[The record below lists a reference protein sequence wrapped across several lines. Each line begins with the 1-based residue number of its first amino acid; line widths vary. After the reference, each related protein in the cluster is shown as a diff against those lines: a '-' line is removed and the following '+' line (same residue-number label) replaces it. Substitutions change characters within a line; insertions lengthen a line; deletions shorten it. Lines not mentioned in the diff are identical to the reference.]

1 MSSAITMAF
10 FMRCLRKNLF
20 EKLLLSI
27 CFWAWVAQCSSVW
40 AQNQVE
46 LSQLEVERSSEEV
59 SLTAQLQFELSSAVE
74 DALLKGVPVY
84 FRAEAEVLKERW
96 YWYDKSLASVSRQY
110 KLAFQPLTR
119 RWRLNVGVGSGASA
133 GQGLA
138 LSQTFDSLSAALAS
152 VKRISKWRVAG
163 ATDLD
168 PAVKYR
174 LDFRF
179 QLDVSQLP
187 RPFQIGVMGHTDW
200 DVGVARSV
208 PLAQEGAK

>member
-1 MSSAITMAF
+1 MMAF
-10 FMRCLRKNLF
+10 SMRCLRKKLF
-20 EKLLLSI
+20 EKLLLGVSV
-27 CFWAWVAQCSSVW
+27 WVCAIMCLPVW
-40 AQNQVE
+40 AQTQVE
-46 LSQLEVERSSEEV
+46 LQQFEVERSSDEV
-59 SLTAQLQFELSSAVE
+59 SITAQLQFELSAAVE

-84 FRAEAEVLKERW
+84 FRAESEVLKERW
-96 YWYDKSLASVSRQY
+96 YWYDKSVVSASRHY

-119 RWRLNVGVGSGASA
+119 RWRLNVGTGNGAGA

-138 LSQTFDSLSAALAS
+138 LSQSFDTLQTALAS
-152 VKRISKWRVAG
+152 VKRIAKWRVAG

-168 PAVKYR
+168 PVVKYR

-200 DVGVARSV
+200 DVGVSRSV
-208 PLAQEGAK
+208 LLIPEAAK

>member
-1 MSSAITMAF
+1 MLGVSVLVCAIM
-10 FMRCLRKNLF
+10 CLP
-20 EKLLLSI
+20 
-27 CFWAWVAQCSSVW
+27 VW
-40 AQNQVE
+40 AQTQVE
-46 LSQLEVERSSEEV
+46 LQQFEVERSSDEV
-59 SLTAQLQFELSSAVE
+59 SITAQLQFELSAAVE

-84 FRAEAEVLKERW
+84 FRAESEILKERW
-96 YWYDKSLASVSRQY
+96 YWYDKSVVSASRHY

-119 RWRLNVGVGSGASA
+119 RWRLNVGTGNGAGA

-138 LSQTFDSLSAALAS
+138 LSQSFDTLQTALAS
-152 VKRISKWRVAG
+152 VKRIAKWRVAG

-168 PAVKYR
+168 PVVKYR

-200 DVGVARSV
+200 DVGVSRSV
-208 PLAQEGAK
+208 PLIPEAAK